1 MTPKGAT
8 KRILAPGRT
17 TSLGKVRDDFRI
29 AGDVE
34 KNTAGL

>member
-8 KRILAPGRT
+8 KRVLAPGRT
-17 TSLGKVRDDFRI
+17 RVLARPVKDFRI